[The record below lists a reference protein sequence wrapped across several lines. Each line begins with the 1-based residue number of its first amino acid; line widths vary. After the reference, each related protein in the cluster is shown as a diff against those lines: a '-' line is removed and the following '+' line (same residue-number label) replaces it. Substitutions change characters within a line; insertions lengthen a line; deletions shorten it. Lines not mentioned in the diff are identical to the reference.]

1 MAVMTLAL
9 VPESGSEG
17 NAGGFATE
25 DDARFATS
33 TLSFSKSLSIFLWRR
48 FGGLVVWWVV
58 SSGGEWLPGVAVEE
72 V

>member
-1 MAVMTLAL
+1 V
-9 VPESGSEG
+9 VDESGSEG

-48 FGGLVVWWVV
+48 SAAWWYGGWFPAAVSGCQGWQWRRFEVVWM
-58 SSGGEWLPGVAVEE
+58 
-72 V
+72 